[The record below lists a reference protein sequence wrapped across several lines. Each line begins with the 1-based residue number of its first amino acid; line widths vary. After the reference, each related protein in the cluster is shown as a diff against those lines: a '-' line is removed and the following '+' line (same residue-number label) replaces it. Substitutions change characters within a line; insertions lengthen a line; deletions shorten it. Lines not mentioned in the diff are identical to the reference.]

1 MKNILQLFYQI
12 VISDDEIN
20 DEGYFFYNENL
31 WQLKKYRRSS
41 MEINALMT
49 LNNYMIFNNVK
60 INRIVLN
67 LKNDALTFYDNNYY
81 LLLKV
86 DYKELE
92 VTNFNTLLAPN
103 IKELQILYRNNW
115 DYLWSSKVDYVEYQ
129 INHLIHKYPL
139 IYDTVN
145 YYIGLAE
152 NAIMYFKMLDLSKEK
167 LYINHRRL
175 GTEKGFFDPSE
186 LVIDYKVRDLAEFI
200 KYNFF
205 VKKSSIDN
213 ILNYLNSIILEKMD
227 YLLLFVRLLFPSYYF
242 DLYDKIINN
251 EIEENNILEIVKY
264 SSEYENLLSEVY
276 FMVRRHVN
284 AIEISWLKKT
294 K

>member
-67 LKNDALTFYDNNYY
+67 LKNEALTFYDNNYY

-92 VTNFNTLLAPN
+92 ITNFNTLLAPN
-103 IKELQILYRNNW
+103 IKELQMLYRNNW

-213 ILNYLNSIILEKMD
+213 IVNYLNSIILEKMD
-227 YLLLFVRLLFPSYYF
+227 Y
-242 DLYDKIINN
+242 
-251 EIEENNILEIVKY
+251 
-264 SSEYENLLSEVY
+264 
-276 FMVRRHVN
+276 
-284 AIEISWLKKT
+284 
-294 K
+294 